1 MRKVLMKA
9 GKKAGIY
16 LAVGVLAATAL
27 TACGKG
33 TGESATQ
40 PAEQTTS
47 GDTAGDSNGSGASGA
62 ESEALETEELK
73 SQASGT
79 IKASTNHG
87 EVELPVNPGRVVVF
101 DMGILDSLDYLGVEA
116 EYAVPTANLLDNL
129 SKYQSSVN
137 AGGIKEPDMET
148 IYEFE
153 PDLIIISG
161 RQEAF
166 YEELSKIAPT
176 WDTSMDYSNLM
187 EDFVDIYTT
196 LGQVFDRE
204 EEVASAIRTIE
215 TQIGETAEKANQAE
229 KKALILLT
237 NDGSISAYGSGSR
250 FGMIHDILGVKAADT
265 GIEASTHGQSVG
277 FEYIAQVNPD
287 ILFVVDRTAIV
298 AGTTN
303 AGDTLENELV
313 ESTNAYKNGK
323 VVYLDAENWYLAGT
337 ALRTFPEMI
346 GEVAGAL
353 Q

>member
-33 TGESATQ
+33 TGEIMTQ

-47 GDTAGDSNGSGASGA
+47 GDTAGDSNGSGA

-79 IKASTNHG
+79 VKASTNHG

-166 YEELSKIAPT
+166 YEELNKIAPT
-176 WDTSMDYSNLM
+176 WDTSMDYNNLM
-187 EDFVDIYTT
+187 EDIYTT

-204 EEVASAIRTIE
+204 EEIATAIRAIE
-215 TQIGETAEKANQAE
+215 TQIGETAEKASQAE
-229 KKALILLT
+229 EKALILLT